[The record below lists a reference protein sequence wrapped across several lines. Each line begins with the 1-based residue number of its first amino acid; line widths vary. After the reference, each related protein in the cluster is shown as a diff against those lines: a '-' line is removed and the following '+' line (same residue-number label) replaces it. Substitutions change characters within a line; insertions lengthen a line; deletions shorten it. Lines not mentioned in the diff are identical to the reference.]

1 MSIKQHTSHFGTEKE
16 NIITLV
22 ICHTDQYSVS
32 KLQTVTP
39 APHHNCLHTS
49 R

>member
-22 ICHTDQYSVS
+22 ICHTDQ
-32 KLQTVTP
+32 
-39 APHHNCLHTS
+39 
-49 R
+49 